1 MLDRYHPRVV
11 TAPFESVGPDAAS
24 TKELASARSAES
36 GVISEFESTGA
47 LVPNAD
53 VKVTIGPQ
61 FLELFSN
68 QLYTSPNKTFEELIS
83 NSWDAGAT
91 DVRIGFPD
99 DLSNSDSAI
108 WLLDNGESMD
118 VEGFKRLWSVAT
130 SGKSARADAPRPQIG
145 KFGIGKLATYL
156 LAHQLTYVCRASD
169 GAIRVVSM
177 DYRWIGGENPNA
189 LHIDPVPLPVRVV
202 TEHDV
207 REVLSQINGGS
218 DVWAEIQALG
228 AQPDWRSSDEYGG
241 QETDP
246 PDPRGTWTLAIM
258 TSLKEE
264 GRRIKSG
271 VLKRMLRTSLPLGST
286 FSIHFNGSRLESSKI
301 EVEKMETWT
310 LGPGFPIQQITV
322 DRRGDDDDTE
332 LNLATSSEGYPHIV
346 IPELGVATGTLTLFR
361 EPISQGKSN
370 NLESS
375 NGFFVNILG
384 RVINPGDPYFG
395 LSNLNHAAWARFRAT
410 IRIDGLNNSVSINRE
425 GLLEGRPLDIVRALL
440 KAMFNH
446 ARSTYDAA
454 SKANWPDAGDILTE
468 AWGTV
473 PFEPLM
479 SAIEQG
485 ISSGALPTFVTKLDD
500 EPTDAQRTSWGGVVT
515 HSDVVRGVKFSPRG
529 VDAPVVEYDL
539 ESREVVVNESHPFV
553 REYGDNHE
561 LKLLLRDQAVADLLT
576 SAYMTQLGVD
586 YATTQQIELYR
597 DQLLR
602 LLARLRRRTGFQ
614 IAELLDQAAS
624 HKKDKALEVI
634 LGDAL
639 EALGFVV
646 ERLGGS
652 DNPEGVAVAPL
663 SPRRT
668 SQVASY
674 SFTYDAKSSA
684 KRKVKTG
691 NVGTGG
697 LVRHREDHEADH
709 TLVVGPGFE
718 DGALQKECKT
728 QLITPMSAADLG
740 RLVIATTQRG
750 QLDLEKLRGIFSL
763 YDPDEVTKFVDRF
776 LADSAAPSLSYA
788 DIFDALEEIGFDSP
802 DMLTSPVIAKTI
814 RERNGSQFPNKQD
827 VARVLQG
834 MQILTPHLI
843 RVQGDNVFLGARPS
857 KFREALLA
865 QVAQLPQKFRETDA
879 V

>member
-1 MLDRYHPRVV
+1 M
-11 TAPFESVGPDAAS
+11 
-24 TKELASARSAES
+24 AES
-36 GVISEFESTGA
+36 ATSIDANGSDEGEARPVSAAESQVVASFESTGR
-47 LVPNAD
+47 VDRDAD

-91 DVRIGFPD
+91 DVRIGLPD
-99 DLSNSDSAI
+99 NLSDPNSAI
-108 WLLDNGESMD
+108 WVLDNGESMD
-118 VEGFKRLWSVAT
+118 VDGFRRLWSVAT

-169 GAIRVVSM
+169 GVIRVVSM
-177 DYRWIGGENPNA
+177 DYRWIGGDEPNA
-189 LHIDPVPLPVRVV
+189 LHIDPVPLPVREVS
-202 TEHDV
+202 EQDLRDV
-207 REVLSQINGGS
+207 ISNIHSGS
-218 DVWAEIQALG
+218 DILSAIQSLG
-228 AQPDWRSSDEYGG
+228 APPDWSSSDEYGG
-241 QETDP
+241 EEISP
-246 PDPRGTWTLAIM
+246 PDSRGTWTLAIM
-258 TSLKEE
+258 SSLKEE

-271 VLKRMLRTSLPLGST
+271 ILKRMLRTSLPLGST
-286 FSIHFNGSRLESSKI
+286 FSIHFNGTPLESSKI
-301 EVEKMETWT
+301 EIEKMESWT
-310 LGPGFPIQQITV
+310 LGPEFPIQRISP
-322 DRRGDDDDTE
+322 DRRSGDEIEELELVLSDD
-332 LNLATSSEGYPHIV
+332 GYPHLE
-346 IPELGVATGTLTLFR
+346 IPELGVATGSFSLYR

-370 NLESS
+370 ILESS

-384 RVINPGDPYFG
+384 RVINSDDPYFG

-410 IRIDGLNNSVSINRE
+410 VRIDGLNGSVSINRE
-425 GLLEGRPLDIVRALL
+425 GILEGRSLNIVRGLL

-446 ARSTYDAA
+446 ARAAYDAA

-473 PFEPLM
+473 PFEPLK

-485 ISSGALPTFVTKLDD
+485 ISSGELPSFVTKLDD
-500 EPTDAQRTSWGGVVT
+500 EPTDAQRASWSGVAS
-515 HSDVVRGVKFSPRG
+515 HSDVVQDVKFMPRG
-529 VDAPVVEYDL
+529 VDEPVVEYDL
-539 ESREVVVNESHPFV
+539 ESREVIVNESHPFV
-553 REYGDNHE
+553 REYGDSHE
-561 LKLLLRDQAVADLLT
+561 LKLLLRDQAMADLLT

-586 YATTQQIELYR
+586 QATTQQVELYR

-639 EALGFVV
+639 EALGFIV

-663 SPRRT
+663 SPKRT
-668 SQVASY
+668 SQTASY

-684 KRKVKTG
+684 RKKVKTG

-697 LVRHREDHEADH
+697 LVRHREDHKADH

-728 QLITPMSAADLG
+728 QLITPMTAADLG
-740 RLVIATTQRG
+740 RLIIATTERG
-750 QLDLEKLRGIFSL
+750 PLDLDKLREVFYL
-763 YDPDEVTKFVDRF
+763 YDPDEVAQFIDQF
-776 LADSAAPSLSYA
+776 LAESAAVPRLSYA
-788 DIFDALEEIGFDSP
+788 EIFDALEEVGFDSP

-814 RERNGSQFPNKQD
+814 RDSKGSAFPNKQD
-827 VARVLQG
+827 VAKVLQG
-834 MQILTPHLI
+834 MHILTPHLI
-843 RVQGDNVFLGARPS
+843 RVQGDNVFLGARPD
-857 KFREALLA
+857 KFRQAILA
-865 QVAQLPQKFRETDA
+865 QVAQLPEKFKKTGA
-879 V
+879 A

>member
-1 MLDRYHPRVV
+1 MTESDTSIDPDGTDAEEAPSVGAGESQVV
-11 TAPFESVGPDAAS
+11 TN
-24 TKELASARSAES
+24 
-36 GVISEFESTGA
+36 FESTGSV
-47 LVPNAD
+47 VPDAD

-91 DVRIGFPD
+91 DVRIGLPD
-99 DLSNSDSAI
+99 DLSDSDSAI
-108 WLLDNGESMD
+108 WVLDNGESMD

-130 SGKSARADAPRPQIG
+130 SEKSARVDAPRPQIG

-177 DYRWIGGENPNA
+177 DYRWIGGDKPNA
-189 LHIDPVPLPVRVV
+189 LHIDPVPLPVREV
-202 TEHDV
+202 TEQDV
-207 REVLSQINGGS
+207 RDVISKIHGGS
-218 DVWAEIQALG
+218 DIWGEIQALG
-228 AQPDWRSSDEYGG
+228 APPDWSSSDEYGG
-241 QETDP
+241 QEIRP

-258 TSLKEE
+258 TSLKDE

-271 VLKRMLRTSLPLGST
+271 ILKRMLRTSLPLGST
-286 FSIHFNGSRLESSKI
+286 FSIHFNGTQLESSKI
-301 EVEKMETWT
+301 EIEKMESWT
-310 LGPGFPIQQITV
+310 LGLDFPIKRFSL
-322 DRRGDDDDTE
+322 DRRGDEDNEE
-332 LNLATSSEGYPHIV
+332 LELSASDEGYPHLM
-346 IPELGVATGTLTLFR
+346 IPELGVATGSLSLYK

-370 NLESS
+370 ILESS

-384 RVINPGDPYFG
+384 RVINPDDPYFG

-410 IRIDGLNNSVSINRE
+410 VRIDGLNDSVSINRE
-425 GLLEGRPLDIVRALL
+425 GLLEGRSLDIVRGLL

-446 ARSTYDAA
+446 ARSVYDAA

-473 PFEPLM
+473 PFEPLK

-485 ISSGALPTFVTKLDD
+485 ISSGELPSFVTKLDD
-500 EPTDAQRTSWGGVVT
+500 EPTDAQRASWGGVT
-515 HSDVVRGVKFSPRG
+515 SHSDVVRDVKFTPRG
-529 VDAPVVEYDL
+529 VDEPVVEYDL
-539 ESREVVVNESHPFV
+539 ESREVIVNESHPFV
-553 REYGDNHE
+553 REYGDSHE
-561 LKLLLRDQAVADLLT
+561 LKLLLRDQAMADLLT

-586 YATTQQIELYR
+586 HATTQQVELYR

-639 EALGFVV
+639 EALGFIV

-663 SPRRT
+663 SPKRT
-668 SQVASY
+668 SQTASY

-684 KRKVKTG
+684 KKKVKTG

-697 LVRHREDHEADH
+697 LVRHREDHKADH

-728 QLITPMSAADLG
+728 QLITPMTAADLG
-740 RLVIATTQRG
+740 RLIIATTQRG
-750 QLDLEKLRGIFSL
+750 QLDLDKLRGVFKL
-763 YDPDEVTKFVDRF
+763 YDPAEVAKFVDEF
-776 LADSAAPSLSYA
+776 LADSAAAPSLSYA
-788 DIFDALEEIGFDSP
+788 EIFDALEEIGFDSP

-814 RERNGSQFPNKQD
+814 RDRNGSAFPTKQD
-827 VARVLQG
+827 VAKVLQG

-843 RVQGDNVFLGARPS
+843 RVQGDNVFLGARPD
-857 KFREALLA
+857 KFRQALLA
-865 QVAQLPQKFRETDA
+865 QVAQLPEKFKKTGA